1 MWEEYCAKADTIG
14 PDGVKELE
22 NQLALFQQYCNQ
34 KKALNDLPKRM
45 LAKRIP
51 EGIYKWLIEIM
62 KAVSIEDSRL
72 TTCRHHD
79 TINMSSHIN

>member
-51 EGIYKWLIEIM
+51 EGIYK
-62 KAVSIEDSRL
+62 
-72 TTCRHHD
+72 
-79 TINMSSHIN
+79 